1 MSHDCHMTSLNR
13 TTPSY
18 TPSPPLHT
26 FRRLSDADKDD
37 LLSFS
42 DFVVAVHLVNLAL
55 KGVVAV
61 LNHWVHCGPGLG
73 THTHTHMQHLALVSW
88 QVTSCWARQM
98 GWMSPTDKPAAK
110 SLTSL
115 AFACARCLQ
124 SGPQYVWCC
133 CELELTGCVHQA
145 AHV

>member
-1 MSHDCHMTSLNR
+1 MTSLNR

-37 LLSFS
+37 LLSFL

-73 THTHTHMQHLALVSW
+73 THTHTCSTPCTGQLAGNQLLGETNGLDESDR
-88 QVTSCWARQM
+88 QASCKEFDIPRLCM
-98 GWMSPTDKPAAK
+98 
-110 SLTSL
+110 
-115 AFACARCLQ
+115 C
-124 SGPQYVWCC
+124 
-133 CELELTGCVHQA
+133 
-145 AHV
+145 